1 MEAFV
6 DVLHAFGA
14 VISFGYH
21 FHFYLRAFHTVTLAY
36 HGAEHP
42 VAAEVGISR
51 DEEVAQI
58 DRIDDIP
65 FDGVYYREKA
75 VHLLCR
81 VGHDDRLEVVS
92 ILQAVA
98 DACCNGVDVF
108 QHRSVFDADDVV
120 AGFGLDVFAADHV
133 GKVLRRFQVGASYGQ
148 ISKPSQSH
156 FFRMARPSQTARFS
170 SGTLYT

>member
-75 VHLLCR
+75 VHLCR

-108 QHRSVFDADDVV
+108 NTEAYSMPMTSSA
-120 AGFGLDVFAADHV
+120 
-133 GKVLRRFQVGASYGQ
+133 VLVLTYSLLIMSAKFCA
-148 ISKPSQSH
+148 
-156 FFRMARPSQTARFS
+156 FS
-170 SGTLYT
+170 SRRILRSNK

>member
-65 FDGVYYREKA
+65 FDGCTTLRKRFISCAALDMMTDWKLSPYFRP
-75 VHLLCR
+75 
-81 VGHDDRLEVVS
+81 
-92 ILQAVA
+92 LQMP
-98 DACCNGVDVF
+98 
-108 QHRSVFDADDVV
+108 
-120 AGFGLDVFAADHV
+120 AA
-133 GKVLRRFQVGASYGQ
+133 
-148 ISKPSQSH
+148 
-156 FFRMARPSQTARFS
+156 MA
-170 SGTLYT
+170 